1 MVSLQENTQPPF
13 FWNARLSR
21 LRMPMVRGV
30 YLVHGRN
37 LLACYGRSSVA
48 MCRPQECARDRGACQ
63 TLSGDAGRSLS
74 GREGGAPTTSA
85 GVATRVSQARRSQSR
100 STLTSSRLWRSR
112 QARAM
117 SPSWP
122 CSSPMRAQSPWPL
135 IVRQVLSHA
144 ASSGCALPAR
154 RSPRALV
161 REGQRQ
167 RLPASTSALSS
178 PPAQRGM
185 VFAPSASRRQSS
197 PGKTPWVAGGER
209 PRAPSSQRG
218 IPMAI
223 PLRHTTAGPTEAH
236 FPWRS
241 VRVDCHGSPRTCRWR
256 RPRKWSAPLPWACG
270 RGAWQIGVPVGGAHA
285 CLACVS

>member
-1 MVSLQENTQPPF
+1 MASLQENTQTPF

-21 LRMPMVRGV
+21 LGMPMVRGV

-74 GREGGAPTTSA
+74 GREGVAPTTSA

-122 CSSPMRAQSPWPL
+122 CSSPMRAQSPCPL

-144 ASSGCALPAR
+144 ASSGCSLPAS

-178 PPAQRGM
+178 PPAQ
-185 VFAPSASRRQSS
+185 PSAAWFLLPQPRGGRAAPARH
-197 PGKTPWVAGGER
+197 PGLRAGRSHGR
-209 PRAPSSQRG
+209 L
-218 IPMAI
+218 
-223 PLRHTTAGPTEAH
+223 PLREGYPWPYPSVTPQQAPQRPTSLGG
-236 FPWRS
+236 R
-241 VRVDCHGSPRTCRWR
+241 
-256 RPRKWSAPLPWACG
+256 CG
-270 RGAWQIGVPVGGAHA
+270 
-285 CLACVS
+285 